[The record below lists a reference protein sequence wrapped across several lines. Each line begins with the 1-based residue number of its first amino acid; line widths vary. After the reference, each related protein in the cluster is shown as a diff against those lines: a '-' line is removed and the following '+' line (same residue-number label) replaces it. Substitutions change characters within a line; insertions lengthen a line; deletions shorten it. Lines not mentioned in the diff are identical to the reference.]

1 MAFRYKEGLI
11 DKLTAAGYNSNQ
23 LRVRKLIGQA
33 DIAAIRHCETVG
45 KLSVVGQIMM
55 LTGLGLED
63 VIEYYQADDIPERVV
78 FRPEILEELK
88 EAGLELDQK
97 DSALLTTK
105 DPIAYADA
113 KPLIDIA
120 ASVLTKQPAEIVYYT
135 KAYEV

>member
-33 DIAAIRHCETVG
+33 DIAAIRHCETVS

-63 VIEYYQADDIPERVV
+63 VIEYYQVDDIPERVV
-78 FRPEILEELK
+78 FRPGVLESLK
-88 EAGLELDQK
+88 EAGLELDEK
-97 DSALLTTK
+97 DVALLTSAN
-105 DPIAYADA
+105 PIPYAEA

-120 ASVLTKQPAEIVYYT
+120 TSVLTKLPAEIVYYT

>member
-33 DIAAIRHCETVG
+33 DIAAIRHCESVN

-55 LTGLGLED
+55 LTGLGLDD
-63 VIEYYQADDIPERVV
+63 VIEYYQDDDIPERVV
-78 FRPEILEELK
+78 FRPGILKELK

-97 DSALLTTK
+97 DVALLTSTN
-105 DPIAYADA
+105 PVPYGDA
-113 KPLIDIA
+113 KQLINIA

>member
-11 DKLTAAGYNSNQ
+11 NKLTAAGYNSNQ

-63 VIEYYQADDIPERVV
+63 VIEYYQANDIPERVV

-97 DSALLTTK
+97 DVALLTSTN
-105 DPIAYADA
+105 PVPYGDA
-113 KPLIDIA
+113 KQLINIA
-120 ASVLTKQPAEIVYYT
+120 ASVLNKLPAEIVYYT

>member
-33 DIAAIRHCETVG
+33 DIAAIRHCESVN

-63 VIEYYQADDIPERVV
+63 VIEYYQDDDIPERVV
-78 FRPEILEELK
+78 FRPGTLEQLK

-97 DSALLTTK
+97 DTALLTSAN
-105 DPIAYADA
+105 PVPYADA

-120 ASVLTKQPAEIVYYT
+120 ASVLAKQPAEIVLYT